1 MTLYAATSNPGK
13 LAEFKSAALAEGV
26 TIEALPNLKQIPE
39 PVEDATTFQ
48 GNADLKAI
56 AYSLAAPNLLVFADD
71 SGLEVPALNN
81 QPGVRSARFADD
93 YAAQHPDEP
102 VISTGAA
109 PQTFVISTE
118 AQRSGETPVFSISR
132 DDRNNTLLLHLMQH
146 QHDRAARF
154 VCNLALA
161 RNGQVLLRAE
171 GSVEGQLLRS
181 PRGSDGFGY
190 DPLFL
195 VPSLNLTFAEIPRE
209 QKWKLSHRGN
219 AFRALLAQIPAAR
232 L

>member
-1 MTLYAATSNPGK
+1 MNLYAATSNPGK
-13 LAEFKSAALAEGV
+13 LAEFAASASTSG
-26 TIEALPNLKQIPE
+26 IEVLALPDLKQIPE

-56 AYSLAAPNLLVFADD
+56 AYSLAAPDLLVFADD

-93 YAAQHPDEP
+93 LAFELN
-102 VISTGAA
+102 
-109 PQTFVISTE
+109 
-118 AQRSGETPVFSISR
+118 SGRTK
-132 DDRNNTLLLHLMQH
+132 DDRNNRCLLSLL
-146 QHDRAARF
+146 DALPNPSRAARF

-161 RNGQVLLRAE
+161 RDGHILIRAE
-171 GSVEGQLLRS
+171 GSVEGQLLEL

-195 VPSLNLTFAEIPRE
+195 LPSLNLTFAELPRE
-209 QKWKLSHRGN
+209 QKWEFSHRGK
-219 AFRALLAQIPAAR
+219 AFRSLLAQLPSA
-232 L
+232 LL

>member
-13 LAEFKSAALAEGV
+13 LAEFSTSASTAG
-26 TIEALPNLKQIPE
+26 IEVLALPNLKQIPE
-39 PVEDATTFQ
+39 PIEDATTFQ

-93 YAAQHPDEP
+93 YAVDHPHEP
-102 VISTGAA
+102 
-109 PQTFVISTE
+109 VISTE
-118 AQRSGETPVFSISR
+118 AQRSGETPASLVSK
-132 DDRNNTLLLHLMQH
+132 DHRNNTLLLYLMENLPN
-146 QHDRAARF
+146 RAARF
-154 VCNLALA
+154 VCNLSLA

-171 GSVEGQLLRS
+171 GSAIGQLLLA

-195 VPSLNLTFAEIPRE
+195 IPSLNLTFAEIPRQ
-209 QKWKLSHRGN
+209 QKWELSHRGN
-219 AFRALLAQIPAAR
+219 AFRALLAQLATTT